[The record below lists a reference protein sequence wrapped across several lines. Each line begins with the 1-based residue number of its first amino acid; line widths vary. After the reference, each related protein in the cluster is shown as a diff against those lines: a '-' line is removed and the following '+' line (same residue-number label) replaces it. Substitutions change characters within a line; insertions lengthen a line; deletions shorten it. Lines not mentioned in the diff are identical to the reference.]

1 MSLDEHLTE
10 LDQRMIELL
19 ESAKRNNQEM
29 EASTVER
36 EREMQE
42 YQDKLERQADQLRMR
57 INTYER
63 DREALEREKILLD
76 EKKNLLET
84 EEIHI
89 QMLWQQPRES
99 NEGEA
104 QRILDC
110 VADLEAHKE
119 ALRQREEDI
128 QRKEAEITAILKA
141 WKERQKNWTKGKK
154 K

>member
-1 MSLDEHLTE
+1 M
-10 LDQRMIELL
+10 L
-19 ESAKRNNQEM
+19 ESAKRYHQEM
-29 EASTVER
+29 EASAAER

-42 YQDKLERQADQLRMR
+42 YQDKLERQAHQLQMR
-57 INTYER
+57 ISTYER
-63 DREALEREKILLD
+63 GREALEREKILLD
-76 EKKNLLET
+76 GKKNLLET

-89 QMLWQQPRES
+89 QTLRQQPRES

-110 VADLEAHKE
+110 VADLEAHEE

-141 WKERQKNWTKGKK
+141 WKERQKNWTKGRKK
-154 K
+154 

>member
-1 MSLDEHLTE
+1 MF
-10 LDQRMIELL
+10 
-19 ESAKRNNQEM
+19 ESAKRYNQET
-29 EASTVER
+29 EASAAEW

-42 YQDKLERQADQLRMR
+42 YQDKFERQADQLRMR

-110 VADLEAHKE
+110 VADLEAHEE

-141 WKERQKNWTKGKK
+141 WKERQKNWTKGRKK
-154 K
+154 